1 MLKLLKVKIPSISG
15 LATNATLTAVENEI
29 RNISSFVKKTDFNT
43 KISEIEKKL
52 TDHNHD
58 KYITT
63 PEFNKFIAEDF
74 AARLAKVNLVTK
86 TDFDTKLKSLNQ
98 KVNSNKTKCLH
109 VESKLKK
116 LQTFQSIYFRGN
128 SHVKEDGTQ
137 NYLEFQPIYTYKKV
151 AGVGIGNYIYF
162 WKSKGLSDEN
172 ITAPT
177 TTNYNFNP
185 QLSYL
190 STKTR
195 V

>member
-1 MLKLLKVKIPSISG
+1 MPSIRG

-63 PEFNKFIAEDF
+63 PEFNKFIAEGF
-74 AARLAKVNLVTK
+74 AARFAKVNLVTK

-116 LQTFQSIYFRGN
+116 LQTF
-128 SHVKEDGTQ
+128 
-137 NYLEFQPIYTYKKV
+137 
-151 AGVGIGNYIYF
+151 
-162 WKSKGLSDEN
+162 
-172 ITAPT
+172 
-177 TTNYNFNP
+177 
-185 QLSYL
+185 
-190 STKTR
+190 
-195 V
+195 

>member
-63 PEFNKFIAEDF
+63 PEFNKFISEDF

-116 LQTFQSIYFRGN
+116 LQTFQSTYFRGN